1 MFGRSRNA
9 GGQEKVSGR
18 GALTLTASANG
29 YPAGASF
36 VRMVASAKCVAWRAM
51 GRIDDRLKEL
61 GVTLPPPRA
70 PLANYVPARRVGN
83 LVYTAGQVSGT
94 VEREIKGKLGA
105 ELTVE
110 QGREAARMCALNC
123 LAALLTVLGS
133 LDGVKQ
139 LVRVGA
145 FVNSAAGFNQ
155 QPMVANGASDLFVD
169 IFGDAGRHARTAVGV
184 NELPAGFAV
193 EVELIAEV
201 A

>member
-1 MFGRSRNA
+1 MGPSVFGRSRNA

-36 VRMVASAKCVAWRAM
+36 VRMVASAKWVAWRAM

-61 GVTLPPPRA
+61 SVTLPPPRA

-133 LDGVKQ
+133 LMG
-139 LVRVGA
+139 
-145 FVNSAAGFNQ
+145 
-155 QPMVANGASDLFVD
+155 
-169 IFGDAGRHARTAVGV
+169 
-184 NELPAGFAV
+184 
-193 EVELIAEV
+193 
-201 A
+201 